1 MKFDILKPAQKVI
14 ANNSAAILTG
24 VGVVGTVTTAVLTAR
39 GTVKAVRALDEY
51 NALAAVHAA
60 VQNEDSSVPPVQMTP
75 VAKAVFVGQH
85 YIPAISSGITTI
97 TAILFSY
104 KISSKQSAAFAA
116 AYGISERAFQE
127 YKDKVVEKVG
137 AKKETTIVE
146 SLAQDKVD
154 ANPLGNREVMV
165 IGAGDVLCYDEL
177 SGRYFRSSIEA
188 IKAAE
193 NKVNH
198 AILNENAVSLGTF
211 YDAIGLGGTQLDD
224 QLGWNLDRMLDISY
238 SATITDRGEPCI
250 VITFRTGPVEN
261 YARPLYS

>member
-1 MKFDILKPAQKVI
+1 MKFDLFKPAQKAI
-14 ANNSAAILTG
+14 TDNSAAILTG
-24 VGVVGTVTTAVLTAR
+24 VGVVGTVTTAVLAAR

-51 NALAAVHAA
+51 NAMAA
-60 VQNEDSSVPPVQMTP
+60 VQNEESSVPPAELSIQNKVMM
-75 VAKAVFVGQH
+75 VGVH
-85 YIPAISSGITTI
+85 YIPAVSSGITTI

-116 AYGISERAFQE
+116 AYGISEKAFQE

-137 AKKETTIVE
+137 AKKETTITE
-146 SLAQDKVD
+146 ALAQDRVD
-154 ANPLGNREVMV
+154 ANPLGNREVVV
-165 IGAGDVLCYDEL
+165 IGNGDVLCYDEL

-193 NKVNH
+193 NQVNH

-238 SATITDRGEPCI
+238 SATIADNGQPCI
-250 VITFRTGPVEN
+250 VISFRTGPVEN
-261 YARPLYS
+261 YQRPLYG